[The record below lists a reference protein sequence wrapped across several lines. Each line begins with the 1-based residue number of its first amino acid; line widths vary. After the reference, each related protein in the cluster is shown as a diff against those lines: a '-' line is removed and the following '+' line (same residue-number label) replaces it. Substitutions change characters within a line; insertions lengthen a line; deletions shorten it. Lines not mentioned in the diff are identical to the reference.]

1 MQESVE
7 GCGVV
12 QTRLSHILLQHIIHQ
27 VRCLPSPSPPPAVL
41 SFTSSFNNLNID
53 LDRSPSPSVVFHSYL
68 VEAVTSYIRSAYV
81 FLSPL
86 SSLSLFFPSTT
97 PTHSFLPSSF
107 TPHSSPPLSLHTSFM
122 YIFLHSPHRAGNVF
136 EKQLVS
142 KLRGVMLHEDL
153 EEVTSRQLREKLEK
167 EMDMGLTE
175 YREFLDRHMLRIL
188 GQLEQPSKILDY
200 LYLVCGGGRKRGREE
215 MEREGEGG
223 EEEGRRCE
231 RRAED
236 WRWKERERE
245 GKKERKRKRE
255 GE

>member
-86 SSLSLFFPSTT
+86 SSLSLSSSRLPLPPTLFSHPPLPLIPLPPSL
-97 PTHSFLPSSF
+97 SILPSCTYSF
-107 TPHSSPPLSLHTSFM
+107 TPPTELAMCLRSSSCPN
-122 YIFLHSPHRAGNVF
+122 YV
-136 EKQLVS
+136 E
-142 KLRGVMLHEDL
+142 
-153 EEVTSRQLREKLEK
+153 
-167 EMDMGLTE
+167 
-175 YREFLDRHMLRIL
+175 
-188 GQLEQPSKILDY
+188 
-200 LYLVCGGGRKRGREE
+200 
-215 MEREGEGG
+215 
-223 EEEGRRCE
+223 
-231 RRAED
+231 
-236 WRWKERERE
+236 
-245 GKKERKRKRE
+245 
-255 GE
+255 